1 MHADWTYIPREASKE
16 HIPRGLKG
24 YESQQQHLPRPSP
37 CYQNLAKSSLLVTS
51 RPKQAVSRLL
61 RSQKTRVLCNVL
73 CCQTLMFCF
82 PFTMEECFLIHSQK
96 LYQLFLRRSMPQ
108 KIISNFILTAT
119 PCLFWPYC
127 IYTSMSDFIFFFLL
141 LVFLLLSSLYFLSF
155 CVSGFYVIFCDP
167 YQSHRTQEN
176 MKN

>member
-1 MHADWTYIPREASKE
+1 MHADWTYLTREASKE

-24 YESQQQHLPRPSP
+24 YESQQQHVPRPSP
-37 CYQNLAKSSLLVTS
+37 CYKNLAKSSLLVTS
-51 RPKQAVSRLL
+51 RPKEAVSRLL
-61 RSQKTRVLCNVL
+61 RSQKTTVLCNVL

-119 PCLFWPYC
+119 PCLFWP
-127 IYTSMSDFIFFFLL
+127 IASILL
-141 LVFLLLSSLYFLSF
+141 CLTLYFSSYYQFSF
-155 CVSGFYVIFCDP
+155 CFLHCIFSFSVSLV
-167 YQSHRTQEN
+167 SV
-176 MKN
+176 